1 MEMVKREKDFCFQIR
16 CFLRLGAEFSC
27 PWRSSSSSGLL
38 AGPHPLQPGQ
48 IPCSQG
54 KRPMLA
60 VLGCNIRPARWNLTL
75 FLPDTQ
81 QNKPQGR
88 DQCLPPESRRK
99 RSDR

>member
-1 MEMVKREKDFCFQIR
+1 MEMVKREKDFCFQTR
-16 CFLRLGAEFSC
+16 CFLRLDAEFSC
-27 PWRSSSSSGLL
+27 PWRSSSSGLL
-38 AGPHPLQPGQ
+38 AGPHPLQSGQ

-54 KRPMLA
+54 KQPMPA
-60 VLGCNIRPARWNLTL
+60 VLGYNMGPARWNLTL

-88 DQCLPPESRRK
+88 DQCLQPESRRK